1 MVLGLPFVLPK
12 GLLFHG
18 LIAGI
23 VIAMRRAV
31 LGATFLMA
39 GALLA
44 AGRPHHA
51 FSDDFT
57 TWKVGGLGFLVP
69 DRWEK
74 EPVEGPARVA
84 QWRIAAPHGQPGE
97 AMEVV
102 VFFFGP
108 GIGGGV
114 KENINAWAGLL
125 QGSDGHPPEAD
136 PHTHTVA
143 GHPVTEVLLSG
154 TYAQASS
161 QPGIPPTL
169 KPAYSLLGAVV
180 ENPAGN
186 IYWRVTGPAA
196 EIAALEPIFTRILDS
211 LQPQADKP

>member
-1 MVLGLPFVLPK
+1 
-12 GLLFHG
+12 
-18 LIAGI
+18 
-23 VIAMRRAV
+23 MRRAL
-31 LGATFLMA
+31 LGATFLVA

-51 FSDDFT
+51 SSDDST

-69 DRWEK
+69 DRWAS
-74 EPVEGPARVA
+74 EPTESPARAA
-84 QWRIAAPHGQPGE
+84 QWRIAPPHGQTGE

-114 KENINAWAGLL
+114 KENIDAWAGLM
-125 QGSDGHPPEAD
+125 QGSDGRPPAAD

-143 GHPVTEVLLSG
+143 GHRVTEVLLSG
-154 TYAQASS
+154 TYAQAST

-186 IYWRVTGPAA
+186 IYWRVTGPAI
-196 EIAALEPIFTRILDS
+196 EIAELEPIFTRILDG
-211 LQPQADKP
+211 LRPQADKP